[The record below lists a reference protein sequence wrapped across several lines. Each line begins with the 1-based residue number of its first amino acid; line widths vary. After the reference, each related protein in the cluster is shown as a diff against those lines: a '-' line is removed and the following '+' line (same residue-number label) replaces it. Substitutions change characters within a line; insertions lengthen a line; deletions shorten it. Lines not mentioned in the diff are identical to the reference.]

1 MVCALWVG
9 FAVTRA
15 LYTDALVQESQ
26 KRQRLIEEGLI
37 AALLNG
43 QPSNVQHAIAAAGAP
58 PRVTATPIE
67 NRAALTAASAGVSMR
82 NQQQQNRSA
91 RRAGD
96 AAAEAASV
104 QSKQIKNQATVE
116 KAKLR
121 NQAEMIRGRIRAAAA
136 SSGFVN
142 DGTFQTL
149 DEQVTTDTNLN
160 TQIINQNVRNN
171 IARVQSGLQAD
182 LASLSARIS
191 SPILSAFSG
200 GLQGAATGLSIASS
214 ARSLGGGSGEIPGS
228 QYADNVNYQMKNTG
242 GY

>member
-1 MVCALWVG
+1 MDGGASL
-9 FAVTRA
+9 A
-15 LYTDALVQESQ
+15 
-26 KRQRLIEEGLI
+26 IM
-37 AALLNG
+37 AA
-43 QPSNVQHAIAAAGAP
+43 I
-58 PRVTATPIE
+58 
-67 NRAALTAASAGVSMR
+67 TAASTGVALK
-82 NQQQQNRSA
+82 NQQQQNRAA

-104 QSKQIKNQATVE
+104 QSKQIQDQAAVE

-121 NQAEMIRGRIRAAAA
+121 NQAAMIRGRIRAAAA
-136 SSGFVN
+136 SAGFVN

-171 IARVQSGLQAD
+171 IARVQSGLQ
-182 LASLSARIS
+182 
-191 SPILSAFSG
+191 
-200 GLQGAATGLSIASS
+200 GAATGLSIASN
-214 ARSLGGGSGEIPGS
+214 ARSLGGGGSEIPGS